1 MPFYIGAAKRLADAD
16 FARIARRHG
25 IEEAALRAVNAVEAR
40 SSGFYSSGAVVCLY
54 EPHIAYRLTSG
65 AMRGRLVKA
74 GIAYQKW
81 GTHPYPASSFPR
93 IDRCAEIAGAEIA
106 AQATSWGLGQIMGF
120 NHKAAG
126 HDTAFGMVEAFAE
139 SEANQL
145 EGMACFIKSNVT
157 MAAALARHDWAT
169 FARLYN
175 GPGYDDAPGRQNDYD
190 TRLAAA
196 YGRVAH
202 A

>member
-1 MPFYIGAAKRLADAD
+1 MPFYIGAAKRLSDAD
-16 FARIARRHG
+16 FARIAQKHG

-65 AMRGRLVKA
+65 AIRGRLVKA

-81 GTHPYPASSFPR
+81 RRDYPDSSFPR
-93 IDRCAEIAGAEIA
+93 IDRCAEIAGAEVA

-145 EGMACFIKSNVT
+145 EGMVCFIKSNAT
-157 MAAALARHDWAT
+157 MAAALAKHDWAT

-196 YGRVAH
+196 YGRVSH